1 MCIHLYI
8 IICVFVY
15 IYQPFHACHNVTFVI
30 FYIYL
35 VGDYKRIGDYNFIP
49 TYCKGL
55 VGQVCVML

>member
-1 MCIHLYI
+1 MC
-8 IICVFVY
+8 
-15 IYQPFHACHNVTFVI
+15 IYQPFHACHNMTFVI

-35 VGDYKRIGDYNFIP
+35 VGDYKRIGDYNFML